1 MSNFAASA
9 SAVSRHTPR
18 VPRVIAPKSS
28 TAYIFGGIGSQ
39 WASMGSTLIYHNK
52 TFRKTI
58 VRLSKYLKEVDPA
71 NEVTELVKLF
81 ASKGECWTDKKY
93 TGIGIVAYQIGV
105 INILREDIRLP
116 SPDYVIGHSIGETA
130 SGYASGAQTEKETI
144 LFQWVQAKMIEKIRP
159 GQFILKTRRRIECL
173 ELMFQSSGFNHYYIT
188 DERDIDKFYSKNV
201 VVDRKGTETA
211 DDTLYD
217 MTGQMSVIGL
227 EASVVTQAIEEVGLT
242 QVCVGCENSPS
253 GQTISG
259 SQKEVAQL
267 FEHLKTV
274 GEAQF
279 SFFYR
284 KIDTDQ
290 IAYHSP
296 FFSVFYDWLVAQN
309 KNILGNRKGRPSF
322 LNNKKGPR
330 SWVSTSA
337 KTYSSTLNFDEHYH
351 AQTVVSPVRFQRA
364 IEALPSGC
372 LVVEV
377 GSSSSLLGQV
387 KRTRDD
393 IDVLGL
399 VKVGDAE
406 SESIYLEANKLRLKL
421 WKAGYLGAFC
431 SGDNN
436 SPNTFTSEEKR
447 LVETTYTLM
456 KESLSEK
463 FLERESTFTVEQVKR
478 ALQSCLRALKP
489 REKIVMHS
497 LRRAFASCA
506 CNPIGSVPQFVPLI
520 KSLSTK
526 DGIGKEASV
535 VSRGMLLIFNGA
547 YDNLENSQE

>member
-1 MSNFAASA
+1 
-9 SAVSRHTPR
+9 
-18 VPRVIAPKSS
+18 
-28 TAYIFGGIGSQ
+28 
-39 WASMGSTLIYHNK
+39 MGSTLIYHNK

-290 IAYHSP
+290 IA
-296 FFSVFYDWLVAQN
+296 
-309 KNILGNRKGRPSF
+309 
-322 LNNKKGPR
+322 
-330 SWVSTSA
+330 WVSTSA